1 MAQKVHIVL
10 EDDLDG
16 SPATETVSFGL
27 DGKTYEI
34 DLNDKNAGKLR
45 DALAQYVGAGRS
57 AGGVAA
63 AAARRSSA
71 TNLGPE
77 CPRGPR
83 LGPFQRLQRARPR
96 PHPGR
101 RTDGVRRRQLTTQPG
116 RPGAPRRRVGACLR
130 VRSQRTALALRA
142 GTRTLSV
149 GL

>member
-27 DGKTYEI
+27 DGKSYEI

-57 AGGVAA
+57 VGGRPSRPQGV
-63 AAARRSSA
+63 
-71 TNLGPE
+71 LGHQ
-77 CPRGPR
+77 PRAQRPRDPR
-83 LGPFQRLQRARPR
+83 LGPVQRAQRPGPR

-101 RTDGVRRRQLTTQPG
+101 RAV
-116 RPGAPRRRVGACLR
+116 R
-130 VRSQRTALALRA
+130 VRSRQLIHTDRHWRRGVPGSGPRLVIS
-142 GTRTLSV
+142 G
-149 GL
+149 